1 MSPAIAPSPPVVDPS
16 LAPPVQTTPI
26 IPFAVMKDIAWLLG
40 CAGLVFLM
48 QPGFLCLESGLTRSK
63 NSINVAV
70 KNLSDFGIAVFL
82 FWVMG
87 FGLMFGATAIGWL
100 GTDQFVVDLERSP
113 ELAAFFLFQ
122 AMFCGTATTIVSGA
136 VAERLR
142 FGSYVGISMLVSGP
156 IYPLFGHWVWN
167 GAQQGERLGW
177 LARVGFVDFAGGT
190 VVHGIGAWV
199 ALAALLVVGPRL
211 GRFDAQGRS
220 RKIGGSDLP
229 FSMLGAML
237 LWLGWFG
244 FNGGSTLALNE
255 TVPAIIAHTVIAGVS
270 GLIAGGVVGWC
281 RHRRPDVETLINGSL
296 AGLVA
301 ITAGCHAV
309 TTPQASLI
317 GAVGAVVMLWGDRA
331 LERRRI
337 DDAVGAVALH
347 GLTGAWGTLA
357 VGIFGNLRI
366 LGTGLGRGQQ
376 IAVQVLG
383 VCVGF
388 VWAFGLAWLVL
399 SGLNRRWRL
408 RVSEEE
414 EIQGLNV
421 SEHQARTELYD
432 LFQVMDR
439 HARAQD
445 LSLRVPVEPSTEVGY
460 IAKRYNQVMDALQ
473 DKSEELE
480 RFNQQLEQTVR
491 DRTADLEAANGELQR
506 LDRVKDEFLANTSH
520 ELRTPLTGMIGLAEA
535 IAEEVAGPVTSQQ
548 RSYLTAIVDSGR
560 RLAKLV
566 GDVLDVAKFRE
577 QGLELR
583 LEPVDLAATIAAVL
597 KIHGATAQKRGLTLS
612 HVLAP
617 DLPAVLADRD
627 RLEQILHNLVNN
639 ALKFCEAG
647 SVQVTAALAQA
658 EPAADPRAVMV
669 TVQDTGI
676 GIPRDRLGAIFEPF
690 EQADGS
696 TERRYGGTGLGL
708 AIVKLLVE
716 RHGGSMEV
724 RSELGRGTTFS
735 FTLPLADPHV
745 AIAAPPAIA
754 PTLEDPRN
762 ALRFDLDAPAPAIAL
777 PSGPTDGPGPRDRA
791 PEIKLDA
798 ERRFKRQ
805 LEPPE
810 AAPQSPN
817 TDPGTDSTDT
827 GIDTDPRFRILIV
840 DDEPINQTVLQAH
853 LNPQIYETVVA
864 SSGPEAIAI
873 VEGGF
878 KPDLVL
884 MDVMMP
890 TMSGYEATAK
900 LRDLYPANEL
910 PIVMLTAK
918 NQIEDIVQGLDAGA
932 NDYLSKPI
940 SRQELLA
947 RLGTHIKLSSIT
959 LAYSRFVPHEF
970 LELLEKDSILDVR
983 LGDQVERTMA
993 VLFADIRAFTALS
1006 EQMTPSENF
1015 RFINAYLSRMEP
1027 AIAQHRGFID
1037 KFIGDAIMA
1046 LFPHGPDDAVK
1057 AAIAMLDHLEG
1068 YNRDRAHHNR
1078 IPIEIGVGINAGPMR
1093 LGTVGGSRRMN
1104 GTAISDAVNLASRIE
1119 ALTKHYATPILVSH
1133 HAFSLMDNPAQFD
1146 LRFIDREAVRGRK
1159 QPVAVFEILNGL
1171 PPEQRQLKLAGRAT
1185 FEAAVW
1191 LYHRQHY
1198 GDAAEALAHYL
1209 KTYPDDRAAQFYLKR
1224 ATARLSDFPAFPN
1237 HPPSPPAAR
1246 PRSRDTLRGA

>member
-1 MSPAIAPSPPVVDPS
+1 
-16 LAPPVQTTPI
+16 
-26 IPFAVMKDIAWLLG
+26 MKDIAWLLG

-87 FGLMFGATAIGWL
+87 FGLMFGATAIGWI
-100 GTDQFVVDLERSP
+100 GTDQFVVELERSP
-113 ELAAFFLFQ
+113 QLAAFFLFQ

-142 FGSYVGISMLVSGP
+142 FSSYVGISILVSGP
-156 IYPLFGHWVWN
+156 IYPVFGHWVWN
-167 GAQQGERLGW
+167 GVNQGEPLGW
-177 LARVGFVDFAGGT
+177 LARLGFVDFAGGT

-270 GLIAGGVVGWC
+270 GLIAGGVVGWQ

-309 TTPQASLI
+309 TTPQASMI

-331 LERRRI
+331 LERWRI

-357 VGIFGNLRI
+357 VGIFGNLQI
-366 LGTGLGRGQQ
+366 LGTGLDRGQQ
-376 IAVQVLG
+376 ITVQVLG
-383 VCVGF
+383 IGVGF
-388 VWAFGLAWLVL
+388 GWAFGLAWLVL

-445 LSLRVPVEPSTEVGY
+445 LSLRVPVEPATEVGY

-535 IAEEVAGPVTSQQ
+535 IAEEVAGPVTPQQ

-577 QGLELR
+577 QGLDLR
-583 LEPVDLAATIAAVL
+583 LEPVDLAATIAGVL
-597 KIHGATAQKRGLTLS
+597 KIHGATAQKRGLTLA
-612 HVLAP
+612 HDLAP
-617 DLPAVLADRD
+617 DLPPVLADRD

-647 SVQVTAALAQA
+647 SVEVRAELVTTDPQA
-658 EPAADPRAVMV
+658 VKV

-716 RHGGSMEV
+716 RHGGTMEV
-724 RSELGRGTTFS
+724 VSELGRGTTFS
-735 FTLPLADPHV
+735 FTLPLADPEM

-754 PTLEDPRN
+754 PAPDDPRK
-762 ALRFDLDAPAPAIAL
+762 ALRFTLDARAIA
-777 PSGPTDGPGPRDRA
+777 PPRDRPA
-791 PEIKLDA
+791 TADITTADLATATAASNGLDLSA

-805 LEPPE
+805 LEQPKPTPQAPE
-810 AAPQSPN
+810 
-817 TDPGTDSTDT
+817 TEL
-827 GIDTDPRFRILIV
+827 RFRILIV

-853 LNPQIYETVVA
+853 LSPQIYETIVA

-970 LELLEKDSILDVR
+970 LELLEKDSILEVR

-1057 AAIAMLDHLEG
+1057 AAIAMLDQLEG
-1068 YNRDRAHHNR
+1068 YNRDRARHNR

-1159 QPVAVFEILNGL
+1159 QPVAVFEVLNGL
-1171 PPEQRQLKLAGRAT
+1171 PPAQRQLKLAGRAT

-1191 LYHRQHY
+1191 LYHRQRY

-1209 KTYPDDRAAQFYLKR
+1209 STYPDDRAAQFYLKR
-1224 ATARLSDFPAFPN
+1224 ATARLSSFPAFPSS
-1237 HPPSPPAAR
+1237 SPP
-1246 PRSRDTLRGA
+1246 